1 MTTLPLS
8 MAATAIQ
15 AVYVRGHEERIE
27 PKPHIVFR
35 IDIQAHVRSWQ
46 MWRRYSEFADL
57 HTELTKSVGAPPP
70 SPLPPKH
77 AFAMLR
83 SPKNEALLGER
94 RAGLETYLR
103 AIVSAKDSRW
113 LDAFAFRDFLGI
125 PTGKQ
130 ISSSLITTSG
140 GGGIVGDAGG
150 GLQFTSSTWLD
161 EHMDLQTRVRDI
173 RADINK
179 RDAFSERGDVGGAHT
194 TNVQAKKKLA
204 GVLTRVGV
212 LVSGLDALVV
222 QSGMSEGELQRRTDM
237 VARLQDDCEKLAK
250 MLTVASRQQ
259 QQQQSS
265 SSSSSSAARNMTT
278 PSDRAALFGGGATQ
292 PAVSS
297 KPIARVFGVPQPPKE
312 TEETRPLDDHGLL
325 QLQQAKMDLQDT
337 QLSQLTTIL
346 QRQKQLGTAINN
358 ELAQHMELLDGLHN
372 DMERAG
378 GKLTAAKKQLNRLG

>member
-1 MTTLPLS
+1 

-27 PKPHIVFR
+27 PKAHIVFR

-83 SPKNEALLGER
+83 SPKNEALLEER

-103 AIVSAKDSRW
+103 AIVSAKDNRW
-113 LDAFAFRDFLGI
+113 LDSFALRDFLGI
-125 PTGKQ
+125 PTGKP
-130 ISSSLITTSG
+130 SLLPGT
-140 GGGIVGDAGG
+140 GDLASLSKDMGGG
-150 GLQFTSSTWLD
+150 GLQFTSSSWLD
-161 EHMDLQTRVRDI
+161 EHMDLQARVRDI

-179 RDAFSERGDVGGAHT
+179 RDAFLERGDVGGAHT

-204 GVLTRVGV
+204 EVLTRVGV
-212 LVSGLDALVV
+212 LVSGLDTLVV

-259 QQQQSS
+259 S
-265 SSSSSSAARNMTT
+265 SSSSSSAARNITT
-278 PSDRAALFGGGATQ
+278 ASDRAALFGSASGGGQ
-292 PAVSS
+292 PTVTS
-297 KPIARVFGVPQPPKE
+297 KPIARVFGAPPPPKE

-325 QLQQAKMDLQDT
+325 QLQQAKMDQQDS

-346 QRQKQLGTAINN
+346 QRQKHLGTAINN
-358 ELAQHMELLDGLHN
+358 ELAQHVELLDGLHN
-372 DMERAG
+372 DMERVG

>member
-1 MTTLPLS
+1 

-27 PKPHIVFR
+27 PKPHTVFR

-57 HTELTKSVGAPPP
+57 HTELSKSVGAPPP

-83 SPKNEALLGER
+83 SPKNEALLEER
-94 RAGLETYLR
+94 RAGLEIYLR

-125 PTGKQ
+125 PIGKQ
-130 ISSSLITTSG
+130 AASSGIASIG
-140 GGGIVGDAGG
+140 GGGGSSKD
-150 GLQFTSSTWLD
+150 LQFTSSTWLD
-161 EHMDLQTRVRDI
+161 EHMDLQARVRDI

-212 LVSGLDALVV
+212 LVSGLDPLVV

-250 MLTVASRQQ
+250 MLTVASRH
-259 QQQQSS
+259 QSS
-265 SSSSSSAARNMTT
+265 SSSSSSFAVARNVTT
-278 PSDRAALFGGGATQ
+278 TSDRAALFGSGGDGGGGGK

-325 QLQQAKMDLQDT
+325 QLQQAKMDQQDA
-337 QLSQLTTIL
+337 QVSQLTAIL
-346 QRQKQLGTAINN
+346 QRQRQLGTAINS
-358 ELAQHMELLDGLHN
+358 ELAQHIELLDGLHN
-372 DMERAG
+372 DTERVG

>member
-1 MTTLPLS
+1 

-27 PKPHIVFR
+27 PKPHVVFR

-83 SPKNEALLGER
+83 SPKNETLLEER

-113 LDAFAFRDFLGI
+113 LDAFALRDFLGI
-125 PTGKQ
+125 PIGKHQ
-130 ISSSLITTSG
+130 QQQQQATSGSG
-140 GGGIVGDAGG
+140 GGGGG
-150 GLQFTSSTWLD
+150 GGDLAGVGKDGRFLFTSSTWLD
-161 EHMDLQTRVRDI
+161 EHLDLQSRVREI
-173 RADINK
+173 RADVNK
-179 RDAFSERGDVGGAHT
+179 RDAFAERGDVGGAHA

-204 GVLTRVGV
+204 GVLTRVGT

-250 MLTVASRQQ
+250 MLTVASRQHQ
-259 QQQQSS
+259 T
-265 SSSSSSAARNMTT
+265 SSSARNIS
-278 PSDRAALFGGGATQ
+278 SDRAALFGSGSGAGASAGGQ
-292 PAVSS
+292 PSSVSS

-312 TEETRPLDDHGLL
+312 TEETRPLDDHGVL
-325 QLQQAKMDLQDT
+325 QLQQAKMDLQDA
-337 QLSQLTTIL
+337 QLSQLTAIL
-346 QRQKQLGTAINN
+346 QRQKHLGNAINS
-358 ELAQHMELLDGLHN
+358 ELAQHIELLDGLHN
-372 DMERAG
+372 DTERVG

>member
-1 MTTLPLS
+1 

-15 AVYVRGHEERIE
+15 AVYVRGHEERID

-46 MWRRYSEFADL
+46 MWRRYSEFTDL

-83 SPKNEALLGER
+83 SPKNEALLEGR

-130 ISSSLITTSG
+130 TAALMTSG
-140 GGGIVGDAGG
+140 IGDLAVVAKDIGG
-150 GLQFTSSTWLD
+150 GLQQQQFTSSTWLD
-161 EHMDLQTRVRDI
+161 EHMDLQTRVRDM

-204 GVLTRVGV
+204 GALTRVGV

-259 QQQQSS
+259 QLSS
-265 SSSSSSAARNMTT
+265 SPAARNMTT
-278 PSDRAALFGGGATQ
+278 ASDRAALFGSGSGSGGA
-292 PAVSS
+292 ASS

-312 TEETRPLDDHGLL
+312 TEETRPLDDHGVL
-325 QLQQAKMDLQDT
+325 QLQQAKMDQQDA

-346 QRQKQLGTAINN
+346 QRQRQLGTAINS

-372 DMERAG
+372 DMEQVG